1 MTSERLAKLES
12 VLRDN
17 PNLSETSRRELLELV
32 AGLRT
37 EMATLEG
44 THAERAN
51 QIAGSAEAAVRASIT
66 DQTRQSTAAVEGLA
80 SSVREFEASHP
91 KLVEIVDQ
99 LAATLSN
106 MGI

>member
-12 VLRDN
+12 MLRDN
-17 PNLSETSRRELLELV
+17 PNLSETSRGELLELV
-32 AGLRT
+32 AGLRA

-44 THAERAN
+44 THAERAS
-51 QIAGSAEAAVRASIT
+51 QIAGSAEAAVRASINA
-66 DQTRQSTAAVEGLA
+66 QPSNAAVAGLA
-80 SSVREFEASHP
+80 SSVRDFEVSHP